1 VFDEAIIKYVRFK
14 YHLLIGKRTAED
26 VKIAI
31 GCVYPRTEL
40 VKHRI
45 KGRNLITGLPQ
56 YADVTSDEMLECLL
70 EPAMKI
76 TQEIQRV
83 LQSTPPELMG
93 DILSDGIIVTGA
105 SAQIYGFDKLIARKT
120 EIPVRIADNPATC
133 VVEGAGK
140 AIQFIDDMD
149 KKEYGVLNPLSDAY

>member
-1 VFDEAIIKYVRFK
+1 MQMSPATKCWNAYW
-14 YHLLIGKRTAED
+14 
-26 VKIAI
+26 
-31 GCVYPRTEL
+31 
-40 VKHRI
+40 
-45 KGRNLITGLPQ
+45 NLQ
-56 YADVTSDEMLECLL
+56 
-70 EPAMKI
+70 MKI

-149 KKEYGVLNPLSDAY
+149 KRVWRTQSIERCILIK